1 MDSGV
6 QSSAD
11 GPSQG
16 RDNVTACAVTGHPET
31 ECEDQTLSG
40 HGYCV
45 IAVSEGNT
53 VMAIIWMLRR
63 VTHHSNAYL
72 ALTLRGVNNI
82 H

>member
-1 MDSGV
+1 V
-6 QSSAD
+6 NIKA
-11 GPSQG
+11 
-16 RDNVTACAVTGHPET
+16 
-31 ECEDQTLSG
+31 LSG

-53 VMAIIWMLRR
+53 VMAIIWMQRR

-72 ALTLRGVNNI
+72 ALHSVNII